1 MMKNGNGK
9 NTKNG
14 NRKKIWREGTKMMTQ
29 SESRSTARKINING
43 ETDQRYLMMKMM
55 TQWSKNPNRGVK
67 KSLLKKKNKS
77 ISKRRRGKLLL
88 REKRKQKVN
97 KKNIHHK
104 TRKINMI
111 NTTDMKEKVKVDP
124 RIRGPASNVERKVI
138 SKPIALTDMI
148 KLKNLINMKSM
159 TNKKDMKKLKNIQN
173 PGIRVKNMKNQGIKH
188 QVLVL
193 MN

>member
-1 MMKNGNGK
+1 MG
-9 NTKNG
+9 
-14 NRKKIWREGTKMMTQ
+14 
-29 SESRSTARKINING
+29 
-43 ETDQRYLMMKMM
+43 
-55 TQWSKNPNRGVK
+55 GVK

-97 KKNIHHK
+97 KKNIQHK

-124 RIRGPASNVERKVI
+124 RIRGPASNVERKAI
-138 SKPIALTDMI
+138 SKLIAPPDMI
-148 KLKNLINMKSM
+148 
-159 TNKKDMKKLKNIQN
+159 KLKNIQN

>member
-1 MMKNGNGK
+1 
-9 NTKNG
+9 
-14 NRKKIWREGTKMMTQ
+14 
-29 SESRSTARKINING
+29 
-43 ETDQRYLMMKMM
+43 MMKMM
-55 TQWSKNPNRGVK
+55 KQWSKNPNRGVK

-77 ISKRRRGKLLL
+77 ISKRRKGKLLP

-124 RIRGPASNVERKVI
+124 RIRGPASNVEKKAI
-138 SKPIALTDMI
+138 SKLIALPDMI

-159 TNKKDMKKLKNIQN
+159 TNRKDMKKVKNIQN
-173 PGIRVKNMKNQGIKH
+173 LGIRERKAMPNTK
-188 QVLVL
+188 
-193 MN
+193 